1 MTAFLDLEDLLIIT
15 KTFRWGPVRD
25 LGLLESAAHRPMT
38 SLFGDDAYPDLHTK
52 AAALF
57 ESLVRNHALVD
68 GNKRLAW
75 ATTFMFYRLNG
86 HLLDAPENP
95 AYDLVIATAE
105 GTMDVTSIAATLGK
119 WARPVVSGPD
129 E

>member
-1 MTAFLDLEDLLIIT
+1 VTAFLDLEDLLVIT

-25 LGLLESAAHRPMT
+25 HGLLESAAHRPT
-38 SLFGDDAYPDLHTK
+38 TTVFGEDAYPDLHTK

-68 GNKRLAW
+68 GNKPLGW
-75 ATTFMFYRLNG
+75 AATFMFYRLNG
-86 HLLDAPENP
+86 CLLDAPEGP

-105 GTMDVTSIAATLGK
+105 GRIDVAEIAATLAK
-119 WARPVVSGPD
+119 WARPADTSSD

>member
-15 KTFRWGPVRD
+15 KIFRWGPVRD
-25 LGLLESAAHRPMT
+25 HGLLESAAHRPT
-38 SLFGDDAYPDLHTK
+38 TTVFGEDAYPDVHTK
-52 AAALF
+52 AAALL

-68 GNKRLAW
+68 GNKRLGW
-75 ATTFMFYRLNG
+75 AATFMFYRLNG

-105 GTMDVTSIAATLGK
+105 GKLDVAGIAATLAK
-119 WARPVVSGPD
+119 WARPVTSEPD